1 METDARSFHVALVAD
16 ELVNPST
23 EGYDALAV
31 LEELDWG
38 AIQLPARWYPDAVA
52 APLLEQVAEQAHE
65 LRADG
70 YDLVLVGDRPG
81 LEPALHALG
90 VPVPDSVPA
99 ADAAELRRA
108 LSARKVTRPV

>member
-16 ELVNPST
+16 ELVNPTS

-38 AIQLPARWYPDAVA
+38 AIQLPARWYPDPVA

-65 LRADG
+65 LHADG

-81 LEPALHALG
+81 LEQALHALG
-90 VPVPDSVPA
+90 VPLPDSVPA
-99 ADAAELRRA
+99 ADAAQLRGA
-108 LSARKVTRPV
+108 LSARTMTRPV